1 MTSYPQII
9 PTDNPFRPLAAR
21 PTREVKPRLWL
32 LVLATCT
39 TLTFGVRPQQ
49 PLLATLLWAI
59 RLGGAACA
67 IAALYRDPEVEIYDP
82 IAEATALHQ
91 FQMTR
96 LQEQHQATLQQQQWE
111 IQQYY
116 DAQATQQI
124 QSTIDYYAKL
134 LQQKEYELLQLR
146 QSLANQQI
154 EFETEKQR
162 LTQSWQSQW
171 ERLEV
176 QTAELE
182 ATKNQLKAERDA
194 IHAWAEE
201 KAVELDAAERDARSQ
216 LSARAAKLEQ
226 DLDNQRKLLIE
237 EFEKQH
243 HALVA
248 AAQKEIDRYRQLIAD
263 QEATIESQRLYIYNL
278 QQPQYVEGTTTE
290 ELLADRVIAYL
301 YEQGIIVRS
310 PLVTPYGKA
319 KFRLSFGILVIAPG
333 KNEKVKYAESLIDAY
348 KRLER
353 VKEGIRGVVP
363 GCRTMPELE
372 LLHRQIRLTIDT
384 SGVDWEAE
392 ARRAAEAIAEPPQE
406 HFELFVESCYHIGL
420 FGPTRMGKTVCI
432 NNILAIMQRRLGGN
446 AELIVGDAKLSTAL
460 KVLKPRYLGAKEC
473 LKGLREA
480 ADEVQRRI
488 ELREA
493 DYRNDRPLR
502 EFDEDQRIYFFDEIN
517 EVISRFNQP
526 VDPDDIEWL
535 KDHDFPPKFAV
546 STYLLRL
553 WRMGAELG
561 VLTLIA
567 GQNLMANQLKINVVD
582 LENLG
587 LLFMGGAI
595 SIGINYRCKGTEKSD
610 LEAQYRL
617 RRERYF
623 KTKDKQYRYYGLF
636 ALPNEQPYLAQMP
649 TPDAYLS
656 TFTIPLLEATETDE
670 DEESEFL
677 ENELTQ
683 TQLDEDDRSVQDI
696 ETLGADFGA
705 DGADAGADSAGSG
718 AAPDGTSPAPEVVR
732 RLEDLLHQ
740 DFTGAHPTD
749 HASGAA
755 PENPLAPGISPA
767 LVQRVLVQYDQLQ
780 NQSKVIEKVW
790 GTPRSGTS
798 IKYLAAKW
806 KFRKILYENGRKLPG
821 KAWGEDPNDWKSFD
835 ELIGGEPS

>member
-1 MTSYPQII
+1 MTSYAQII
-9 PTDNPFRPLAAR
+9 PTDNPLRPLAAR

-32 LVLATCT
+32 LVLATCS
-39 TLTFGVRPQQ
+39 TLTFGYRPQQ
-49 PLLATLLWAI
+49 PLLATLMWVI
-59 RLGGAACA
+59 RLGGAVCA
-67 IAALYRDPEVEIYDP
+67 IAALYRDPEIEIYDP

-91 FQMTR
+91 LQLSR
-96 LQEQHQATLQQQQWE
+96 LQEQHQLVLQQKQWE

-116 DAQATQQI
+116 DAHTAQQI
-124 QSTIDYYAKL
+124 QATIDHYGKL

-146 QSLANQQI
+146 QALTNQQV
-154 EFETEKQR
+154 EFETEKQQ

-171 ERLEV
+171 DRLEV

-182 ATKNQLKAERDA
+182 VIKNQLKAERDA

-201 KAVELDAAERDARSQ
+201 KAVELDATERETRSQ
-216 LSARAAKLEQ
+216 LSTRAAKLEQ
-226 DLDNQRKLLIE
+226 DLDHQRQLLIE

-243 HALVA
+243 NALVA

-263 QEATIESQRLYIYNL
+263 QEATIESQRMYIYNL

-319 KFRLSFGILVIAPG
+319 KFRLSFGILAIVPG
-333 KNEKVKYAESLIDAY
+333 KNDKGKYAESLIDAY

-363 GCRTMPELE
+363 GCRTMPDLE

-392 ARRAAEAIAEPPQE
+392 ARRAAEAIPEPPQE

-432 NNILAIMQRRLGGN
+432 NNILAVMQRRLGGN

-493 DYRNDRPLR
+493 DYRSDRPLR
-502 EFDEDQRIYFFDEIN
+502 EFTQDQRIYFFDEIN
-517 EVISRFNQP
+517 EVISLFNQP
-526 VDPDDIEWL
+526 IDPDVIEWL

-595 SIGINYRCKGTEKSD
+595 SIGINYRCKGTEKSN

-623 KTKDKQYRYYGLF
+623 KTKNKQYKYYGLF

-649 TPDAYLS
+649 APDAYCS
-656 TFTIPLLEATETDE
+656 TFTIPLLEAAETDE
-670 DEESEFL
+670 DDESDFLQDNAEEFDFEADD
-677 ENELTQ
+677 EL
-683 TQLDEDDRSVQDI
+683 VQEI
-696 ETLGADFGA
+696 ETGGAAAGAEEADPQNAPERTGAD
-705 DGADAGADSAGSG
+705 
-718 AAPDGTSPAPEVVR
+718 PELVQ
-732 RLEDLLHQ
+732 RLEDMLHLN
-740 DFTGAHPTD
+740 FTNDAPE
-749 HASGAA
+749 ASGENFA
-755 PENPLAPGISPA
+755 PENPLAPGISAA
-767 LVQRVLVQYDQLQ
+767 LVQRVLAQYDRLKSQ
-780 NQSKVIEKVW
+780 NKVIQKVW
-790 GTPRSGTS
+790 TVPKSGTS

-835 ELIGGEPS
+835 ELIGDES